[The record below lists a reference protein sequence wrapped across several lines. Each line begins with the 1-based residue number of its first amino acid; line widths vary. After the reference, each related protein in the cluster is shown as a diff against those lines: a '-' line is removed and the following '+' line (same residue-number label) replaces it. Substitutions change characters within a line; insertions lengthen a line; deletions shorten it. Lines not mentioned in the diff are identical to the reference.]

1 MKFVKILITLPT
13 LAVICESAYEGFL
26 PGIGNFKQ
34 NSKLKISIF
43 DDTHG
48 AQNSFNHKEKLTGEK
63 GILLRYTDFMWIQ
76 LEYELV

>member
-1 MKFVKILITLPT
+1 MKFAKILITLPT

-48 AQNSFNHKEKLTGEK
+48 DQNSFNYKKIYVLKEAYFCDTLTFVD
-63 GILLRYTDFMWIQ
+63 LT
-76 LEYELV
+76 

>member
-1 MKFVKILITLPT
+1 MKFAKILITLPT

-48 AQNSFNHKEKLTGEK
+48 DQNSFNYKK
-63 GILLRYTDFMWIQ
+63 I
-76 LEYELV
+76 

>member
-1 MKFVKILITLPT
+1 MKFAKILITLPT

-34 NSKLKISIF
+34 NNKLRISIF

-48 AQNSFNHKEKLTGEK
+48 AQNSFNYKK
-63 GILLRYTDFMWIQ
+63 I
-76 LEYELV
+76 